1 MDDTLKYGLPCA
13 TSMTSSILMSII
25 RPKRQRSWDAIVP
38 DPEMLDYYLEEYQ
51 IGGVTRTLI
60 RSDLPA
66 KALSQKL
73 PLGTEGP
80 KKQDGL
86 VGPLDVWL
94 VHDLLNDMMR

>member
-1 MDDTLKYGLPCA
+1 
-13 TSMTSSILMSII
+13 MTSSIIVRLL
-25 RPKRQRSWDAIVP
+25 RPKRPISGDAIVP

-60 RSDLPA
+60 RSDIPA
-66 KALSQKL
+66 KGVSQKL

-94 VHDLLNDMMR
+94 VHDLLNDMMN

>member
-1 MDDTLKYGLPCA
+1 
-13 TSMTSSILMSII
+13 MTSSIIVRLL
-25 RPKRQRSWDAIVP
+25 RPKRPISGDPIVP

-60 RSDLPA
+60 RSDIPA
-66 KALSQKL
+66 KGVSQKL

-94 VHDLLNDMMR
+94 VHDLLNDMMN